1 MYFINLI
8 TLIEEL
14 KIAYKFVTVF
24 ECVSDCG

>member
-14 KIAYKFVTVF
+14 KVAFKFGMVF